1 MIFEEDRFAD
11 AVEEEIQIKVYNR
24 KDRYSALA
32 SKFLETNDFFTDSST
47 GADEL
52 YKSLRVPEESLN
64 GQRRQLGDKSTAAG
78 TPRRRPKG
86 QDSSRLQISHML
98 KSDRFDTAPSPTDN
112 PAGPC
117 ASPNAPRTYAGI
129 GFSAN
134 HTDPA
139 PAVRKQQPSKAF
151 STTAPST
158 TISDKSDNCHIT
170 TSEATAGQPL
180 PPNNSSMAA
189 PQWLPAVVS
198 GPRPQPISPRK
209 KPYIPTSKGPSTV
222 SVAESQRPRIP
233 RKPLAVRDTDSNTR
247 NIMITSYD
255 YFLGKE
261 SARAVPKEGRGASS
275 LLRKLTL
282 QPKRPPPA
290 PPSQEEHARVVSQSS
305 EIKQNWFMKMLN
317 PQQFYVSKPAKRKGT
332 TKTLF
337 SAHNVSSLRHII
349 IEVLEEWQQYG
360 ISNIVEDIQAST
372 IRAVI
377 SSRNVLSMRSSR
389 FCVTVSAISG
399 GAEAVFTQER
409 GSSTSF
415 MRFLGEL
422 ERALDSMAVLSPPRA
437 NAQVPA

>member
-1 MIFEEDRFAD
+1 
-11 AVEEEIQIKVYNR
+11 
-24 KDRYSALA
+24 
-32 SKFLETNDFFTDSST
+32 
-47 GADEL
+47 
-52 YKSLRVPEESLN
+52 
-64 GQRRQLGDKSTAAG
+64 
-78 TPRRRPKG
+78 
-86 QDSSRLQISHML
+86 
-98 KSDRFDTAPSPTDN
+98 
-112 PAGPC
+112 
-117 ASPNAPRTYAGI
+117 
-129 GFSAN
+129 
-134 HTDPA
+134 
-139 PAVRKQQPSKAF
+139 
-151 STTAPST
+151 
-158 TISDKSDNCHIT
+158 
-170 TSEATAGQPL
+170 
-180 PPNNSSMAA
+180 
-189 PQWLPAVVS
+189 
-198 GPRPQPISPRK
+198 
-209 KPYIPTSKGPSTV
+209 
-222 SVAESQRPRIP
+222 
-233 RKPLAVRDTDSNTR
+233 
-247 NIMITSYD
+247 MITSYD

-317 PQQFYVSKPAKRKGT
+317 PQQFYVSKPTKRKGA

-360 ISNIVEDIQAST
+360 ISNIVEDTQAST